1 MMKTSLLLLFLSILN
16 LFDGLMTFFGI
27 HFDLI
32 NELNPFMNYIIQV
45 DLLYFLFLKAMLSI
59 FLFILAMFFR
69 HRQPSSLVKG
79 LLIISLLLYS
89 GVTIVHV
96 LWMIL
101 LI

>member
-1 MMKTSLLLLFLSILN
+1 MKTSILLLFLSILN

-45 DLLYFLFLKAMLSI
+45 DLLLFLSLKAILSI
-59 FLFILAMFFR
+59 FLFILAIFFR
-69 HRQPSSLVKG
+69 HRQASIFVKG

-89 GVTIVHV
+89 SVTIVHI
-96 LWMIL
+96 LWLIL